1 VNITSPPT
9 IDLVVLDMAGT
20 TVRDDDAVNR
30 CLCAALAD
38 AGLAV
43 TRDEVNEVM
52 GLPKPVAIAL
62 LLERRKYSGKP
73 APAAEV
79 DSIHGD
85 FLRRMI
91 SFYRTDP
98 AVREINGA
106 SEVLGQLRRA
116 GLKLALDTGFSRDI
130 VDAILARLGWTGR
143 ELLHATV
150 ASDEV
155 PRGRPYPDLVFR
167 AMELTGVTDAQRV
180 AKVGDT
186 PSDLQ
191 EGRAAGCGL
200 VIGVTN
206 GSHTREQ
213 LAPHPHTH
221 LIDNLL
227 ELPSLLLGSLSGRK
241 QSNHA

>member
-1 VNITSPPT
+1 
-9 IDLVVLDMAGT
+9 MAGT

-30 CLCAALAD
+30 CLCAALAET
-38 AGLAV
+38 GVGV

-52 GLPKPVAIAL
+52 GMPKPVAIAL
-62 LLERRKYSGKP
+62 LLERRKYTGSA
-73 APAAEV
+73 APPAEV
-79 DSIHGD
+79 TTIHED

-98 AVREINGA
+98 AVREIDGA
-106 SEVLGQLRRA
+106 SEILRQLRRA

-130 VDAILARLGWTGR
+130 VDTILQRLGWAGKD
-143 ELLHATV
+143 LLDATV

-155 PRGRPYPDLVFR
+155 PRGRPHPDLILR
-167 AMELTGVTDAQRV
+167 AMELTGVTDARRV

-206 GSHTREQ
+206 ASHTREQ

-221 LIDNLL
+221 LIDNLR
-227 ELPSLLLGSLSGRK
+227 ELPGLLLGSLSGKRAI
-241 QSNHA
+241 QPRMNTDGH

>member
-1 VNITSPPT
+1 
-9 IDLVVLDMAGT
+9 MAGT

-30 CLCAALAD
+30 CLCDALAG
-38 AGLAV
+38 AGVAV

-52 GLPKPVAIAL
+52 GMPKPVAIGL
-62 LLERRKYSGKP
+62 LLQRRKHSGAA

-79 DSIHGD
+79 AAIHDD

-91 SFYRTDP
+91 AFYRTDP
-98 AVREINGA
+98 AVREIDGA
-106 SEVLGQLRRA
+106 SEVFGQLRRA

-130 VDAILARLGWTGR
+130 LDAILQRLGWTGTA
-143 ELLHATV
+143 LLDATV

-155 PRGRPYPDLVFR
+155 PRGRPHPDLIFR
-167 AMELTGVTDAQRV
+167 AMKLTGVKDGRRV

-191 EGRAAGCGL
+191 EGQAAGCAL

-206 GSHTREQ
+206 GSHTRQQ
-213 LAPHPHTH
+213 LEPHPHTH
-221 LIDNLL
+221 LIDNLR
-227 ELPSLLLGSLSGRK
+227 ELPGLLLGQRDSK
-241 QSNHA
+241 KHFNHTDGHR

>member
-1 VNITSPPT
+1 VNTAPPPKV
-9 IDLVVLDMAGT
+9 DLVVLDMAGT
-20 TVRDDDAVNR
+20 TVQDDDVVNR

-62 LLERRKYSGKP
+62 LLERRKYPGGT
-73 APAAEV
+73 APPAEV
-79 DSIHGD
+79 ASIHES

-91 SFYRTDP
+91 DFYRADP
-98 AVREINGA
+98 AVREIDGA
-106 SEVLGQLRRA
+106 SEILGQLRRA

-130 VDAILARLGWTGR
+130 VDAILKRLGWAGK
-143 ELLHATV
+143 ELLDATV

-155 PRGRPYPDLVFR
+155 PRGRPHPDLVFR
-167 AMELTGVTDAQRV
+167 AMELTGVTDARRV

-221 LIDNLL
+221 LIDNLR
-227 ELPSLLLGSLSGRK
+227 ELPGLLLG
-241 QSNHA
+241 H

>member
-1 VNITSPPT
+1 MNTAPPLK

-20 TVRDDDAVNR
+20 TVQDDDAVNR
-30 CLCAALAD
+30 CLCAALAG

-43 TRDEVNEVM
+43 TRDEINEVM

-62 LLERRKYSGKP
+62 LLERRKYAGGM
-73 APAAEV
+73 APPAEV
-79 DSIHGD
+79 ASIHES

-91 SFYRTDP
+91 DFYRADP
-98 AVREINGA
+98 AVREIDGA
-106 SEVLGQLRRA
+106 SEILRQLRSA

-130 VDAILARLGWTGR
+130 VDAILKRLSWAGK
-143 ELLHATV
+143 ELLDATV

-155 PRGRPYPDLVFR
+155 PRGRPHPDLVLR
-167 AMELTGVTDAQRV
+167 AMELTGVIDARRV

-221 LIDNLL
+221 LIGNLR
-227 ELPSLLLGSLSGRK
+227 ELPGVLLGSLSGKK
-241 QSNHA
+241 QFNHG

>member
-1 VNITSPPT
+1 MNIVPPLT
-9 IDLVVLDMAGT
+9 PELVVLDMAGT
-20 TVRDDDAVNR
+20 TVQDDDAVNR
-30 CLCAALAD
+30 CLCTALAG

-43 TRDEVNEVM
+43 SRDEVNEVM
-52 GLPKPVAIAL
+52 GMPKPVAIGL
-62 LLERRKYSGKP
+62 LLERRKYRGGP
-73 APAAEV
+73 APPAEV
-79 DSIHGD
+79 TLIHED

-98 AVREINGA
+98 AVREIDGA
-106 SEVLGQLRRA
+106 SEVFGELRRA
-116 GLKLALDTGFSRDI
+116 GLKLALDTGFSRNI
-130 VDAILARLGWTGR
+130 VDAILKRLGWTGN
-143 ELLHATV
+143 ELLDATV

-155 PRGRPYPDLVFR
+155 PRGRPHPDLVFR
-167 AMELTGVTDAQRV
+167 AMELTGVTDARRV

-213 LAPHPHTH
+213 LEPHPNTH
-221 LIDNLL
+221 LIENLR
-227 ELPSLLLGSLSGRK
+227 ELPSILLGHRHEK
-241 QSNHA
+241 MTINHG